1 MRYLK
6 LFLSE
11 SGSDARM
18 SHGKPVTDSGQPETT
33 PARAARSGGSASC
46 LAVGLAETA
55 AAKDSKTQPFRE
67 IG

>member
-1 MRYLK
+1 
-6 LFLSE
+6 
-11 SGSDARM
+11 M